1 VFICVHLWF
10 SSGAVITRMRILLA
24 SSEVYPYSKTGGLA
38 DMVGSLAK
46 TLARAGHWVGV
57 VTPLYAGI
65 RERFPELKKCD
76 IPLEFPLGARSVR
89 GAIWSLTPPVNV
101 GECVSPAPSEV
112 MNTEEGAGET
122 HCPTL
127 PSRAGEGLAGGAPSS
142 HQSECLSAEAIPGLT
157 VYFVDQA
164 EFYERADLYQEE
176 GVDYPDNAER
186 FIFLS
191 KAAAHLALHLDW
203 QPEVLHLHDWQTSL
217 AALLIQHQRKLA
229 GQGTTPGICLTIHN
243 LAYQGLFP
251 AAQYALTNL
260 PRDYFTPAGVEFYG
274 QMGCLKAGIVYAD
287 VITTV
292 SPRYAREITTEEM
305 GCGLDGLLRQRNS
318 SLVGILNG
326 VDYGEWNTTH
336 DHYLKHAYT
345 RSDLS
350 GKAANK
356 LELQREFGLPA
367 DVSLPLFGG
376 IGRLAEQ
383 KGVEIMLGALEE
395 MLGTNMQFVAVG
407 SGSPAFQ
414 RAYQDLARRYPSQV
428 AVRIAFDEGLSH
440 RIEAGCDFFLM
451 PSRFE
456 PCGLNQMYGLRY
468 GTIPIVRTTGGLD
481 DTVIDVR
488 EDPATA
494 NGIKF
499 IEYSAPALAKG
510 IRKALALFETPELLK
525 HFRLN
530 AMAADFSWDR
540 TVAQYLQVYQR
551 ARSANP
557 K

>member
-1 VFICVHLWF
+1 
-10 SSGAVITRMRILLA
+10 MRILLA

-46 TLARAGHWVGV
+46 TLARAGHRVGV

-65 RERFPELKKCD
+65 RERFPELKKLD
-76 IPLEFPLGARSVR
+76 IPLELPLGARRIR
-89 GAIWSLTPPVNV
+89 GEIWSLTPPVNV
-101 GECVSPAPSEV
+101 GQGVSPAPPKVIPAEK
-112 MNTEEGAGET
+112 GAGET
-122 HCPTL
+122 PCPTL
-127 PSRAGEGLAGGAPSS
+127 PFATGEGSAAGAPGS
-142 HQSECLSAEAIPGLT
+142 HQSKCLSAEPIPGLT
-157 VYFVDQA
+157 VYFVDQP
-164 EFYERADLYQEE
+164 EFYQRADLYQEE

-186 FIFLS
+186 FIFFS
-191 KAAAHLALHLDW
+191 KAAAHLALHLGW

-217 AALLIQHQRKLA
+217 AALLIQHQRKMT

-274 QMGCLKAGIVYAD
+274 KMGCLKAGIVYAD

-292 SPRYAREITTEEM
+292 SPRYAREITTEEL

-326 VDYGEWNTTH
+326 VDYEEWNTTNNP
-336 DHYLKHAYT
+336 YLKHSYSRA
-345 RSDLS
+345 DLS

-356 LELQREFGLPA
+356 LELQKEFGLPA
-367 DVSLPLFGG
+367 DASLPLFGG
-376 IGRLAEQ
+376 IGRLTEQ

-395 MLGTNMQFVAVG
+395 MLGTKMQFVAVG

-488 EDPATA
+488 EDPAKA

-499 IEYSAPALAKG
+499 TEYSAPALAKG
-510 IRKALALFETPELLK
+510 IRKALALFEEPEALK
-525 HFRLN
+525 HFRQN

-540 TVAQYLQVYQR
+540 TVAQYLQAYQR
-551 ARSANP
+551 ARP
-557 K
+557 GTLK

>member
-1 VFICVHLWF
+1 
-10 SSGAVITRMRILLA
+10 
-24 SSEVYPYSKTGGLA
+24 
-38 DMVGSLAK
+38 
-46 TLARAGHWVGV
+46 V

-65 RERFPELKKCD
+65 KERFPALQQLD
-76 IPLEFPLGARSVR
+76 SALDFPLGPRRVR
-89 GAIWSLTPPVNV
+89 GETWSLEPI
-101 GECVSPAPSEV
+101 
-112 MNTEEGAGET
+112 
-122 HCPTL
+122 
-127 PSRAGEGLAGGAPSS
+127 
-142 HQSECLSAEAIPGLT
+142 QGLT
-157 VYFVDQA
+157 VYFVDQPA
-164 EFYERADLYQEE
+164 FYQRADLYQEE

-186 FIFLS
+186 FIFFS

-203 QPEVLHLHDWQTSL
+203 RPEVLNVHDWQSSP
-217 AALLIQHQRKLA
+217 AALLIHHHRKLA
-229 GQGTTPGICLTIHN
+229 GQGTAPGICLTIHN

-260 PRDYFTPAGVEFYG
+260 PAEYFAPSGVEFYG
-274 QMGCLKAGIVYAD
+274 HMNCLKAGIVYAD

-292 SPRYAREITTEEM
+292 SPRYAREITTQEL

-326 VDYGEWNTTH
+326 VDYDEWNTIN
-336 DHYLKHAYT
+336 DPYLKHSYSPA
-345 RSDLS
+345 DLS

-356 LELQREFGLPA
+356 LELQEELGLPA
-367 DVSLPLFGG
+367 DANVPLFGN

-395 MLGTNMQFVAVG
+395 MLSANLQFVAVG
-407 SGSPAFQ
+407 SGAPAFQ
-414 RAYQDLARRYPSQV
+414 RAYQDLVRRYPSQV
-428 AVRIAFDEGLSH
+428 AVRIGFDEGLSH

-488 EDPATA
+488 EDAEKA

-499 IEYSAPALAKG
+499 IDYSAPALAKG
-510 IRKALALFETPELLK
+510 IRKALALYQQPVLFD
-525 HFRLN
+525 RYRSN
-530 AMAADFSWDR
+530 AMAADFSWNR
-540 TVAQYLQVYQR
+540 TVAEYVQVYHKTL
-551 ARSANP
+551 S
-557 K
+557 